1 MKKHTIIAL
10 SLLILLTTIT
20 FQQKIIISKFN
31 IKEINIENNLLI
43 KNEELKKLLEPIY
56 NKNIFFLKNKEIEG
70 DTN

>member
-1 MKKHTIIAL
+1 MKKNTIISL

-20 FQQKIIISKFN
+20 FQQKIIISRFN

-56 NKNIFFLKNKEIEG
+56 IRLF
-70 DTN
+70 